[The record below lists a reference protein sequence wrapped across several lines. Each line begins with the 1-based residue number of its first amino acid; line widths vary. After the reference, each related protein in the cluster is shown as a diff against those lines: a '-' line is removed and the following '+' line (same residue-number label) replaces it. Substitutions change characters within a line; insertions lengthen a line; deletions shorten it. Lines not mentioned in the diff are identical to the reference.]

1 MRAAGLLLIA
11 AIACPAAAN
20 AQSMNAEVFYKKA
33 LALKAKGPMA
43 LMSRD
48 LKPVV
53 SEAKAAGLKAR
64 ANRLAASAAGQQPR
78 YCPPKGSKRL
88 GTDEFLNGMAA
99 IPATERARIDMTEAM
114 TRILVRKHPCPQL
127 VERAHADKNGR
138 E

>member
-11 AIACPAAAN
+11 AIACPEAVN
-20 AQSMNAEVFYKKA
+20 AQSMNAEAFYKKA

-43 LMSRD
+43 LMSRE

-53 SEAKAAGLKAR
+53 NEAKAAGLKAR
-64 ANRLAASAAGQQPR
+64 ANRLAASAAGRNPR

-88 GTDEFLNGMAA
+88 GTDEFMSGMAA
-99 IPATERARIDMTEAM
+99 IPAAERARIDMTEAM
-114 TRILVRKHPCPQL
+114 TRILVRKHPCPRL
-127 VERAHADKNGR
+127 VERSDADQNGR